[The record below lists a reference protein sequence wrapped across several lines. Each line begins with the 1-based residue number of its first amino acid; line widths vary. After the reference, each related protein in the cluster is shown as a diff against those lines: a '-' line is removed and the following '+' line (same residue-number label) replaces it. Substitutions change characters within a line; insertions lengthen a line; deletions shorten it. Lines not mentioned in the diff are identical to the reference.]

1 MKEPVIICLIMVFTL
16 IAPCAVLAGQ
26 INVIAID
33 MTPTTPL
40 SKPTPSLY
48 QPRYIS
54 GFGSG
59 DSFTLFFEDRS
70 FSYPYPISF
79 ISTTT
84 GPTGFPDSATLTDV
98 KDTHFC
104 VKDWPITI
112 NGTKYAYRAWG
123 AMENTPNHNFYVSKN
138 LKKWKLISTF
148 TIPKLPS
155 VPGGTVYYGFHDVI
169 QLNGTYYAWG
179 ECNIGHTLVCRSIN
193 GDDEWEAFDRVGGL
207 YSGPLQVSA
216 SGTPTGCFFE
226 LGGNRGYGK
235 IMVPGDDSAFYLAV
249 NTAAKPSL
257 SPAELEA
264 AFINPDNWTW
274 NDGSTGLPN
283 PDIAILKKT
292 DEHDCRECWLVPN
305 GSAEWTIIYDADF
318 GSDDGD
324 KALGYAIM
332 SALPPFIEIVIDIKP
347 STYPNSINLGSHG
360 LVPVAILSSD
370 QFEAIMVDPET
381 VEFAGAGVQ
390 MQEDSNKWMGH
401 EEDVNGDELIDLV
414 LQFATQDID
423 PGTFQNGYAVLTGIT
438 YDGVFVE
445 GADEVTIVPPE

>member
-1 MKEPVIICLIMVFTL
+1 MKEPVIIWLITVFAL

-26 INVIAID
+26 VNVIAVD

-40 SKPTPSLY
+40 PKPTPSLY

-70 FSYPYPISF
+70 FPFPYPIYF
-79 ISTTT
+79 ISTTD
-84 GPTGFPDSATLTDV
+84 GPTGFPGSAIQTNVT
-98 KDTHFC
+98 DTHFC

-112 NGTKYAYRAWG
+112 DGTPYAYRAWG
-123 AMENTPNHNFYVSKN
+123 AMENTPDHNFYVSNDLKN
-138 LKKWKLISTF
+138 WTLVSTF
-148 TIPKLPS
+148 TIPNFENFHS
-155 VPGGTVYYGFHDVI
+155 GYVYYGFHDVI

-179 ECNIGHTLVCRSIN
+179 ECNIGYTLFCRSAN
-193 GDDEWEAFDRVGGL
+193 GDDKWEAFDCVGGFFC
-207 YSGPLQVSA
+207 GPLKLPDV
-216 SGTPTGCFFE
+216 GTPTGCFFE

-292 DEHDCRECWLVPN
+292 GEHDCRECWLVPR
-305 GSAEWTIIYDADF
+305 GIAEWTIIYDADF
-318 GSDDGD
+318 GSDGG
-324 KALGYAIM
+324 KALGYAIL
-332 SALPPFIEIVIDIKP
+332 SALPPAIEVDIDIKP
-347 STYPNSINLGSHG
+347 GSYPNSINLRSHG

-370 QFEAIMVDPET
+370 EFEAIMVDPET

-390 MQEDSNKWMGH
+390 MREDSNKWMGH

-423 PGTFQNGYAVLTGIT
+423 PGTLQNGYAVLTGIT
-438 YDGVFVE
+438 YDGVFIE
-445 GADEVTIVPPE
+445 GADEVTLVPPE